1 MQSGARACATI
12 ILPFLLAALAFAG
25 DATKPA
31 TNPQDNVTSD
41 NAATAAS
48 GSPTDPPQS
57 QPTPAPA
64 PKPKKEASP
73 SMRGQNTPGA
83 ELFLGYSYVRFN
95 TDTVVA
101 PPGGVSVSEHFDMI
115 PGGTAQLTGN
125 INNWFSLAADIAG
138 YGVHDV
144 GGVDGKLWTYLF
156 GPRFYL
162 SHGKFA
168 PFVNTLVGGARLNS
182 TLKIPVGDT
191 VFFNRSFHQN
201 TFAAVGGGG
210 LDWNVSRHV
219 GIRLVQAEYLYTG
232 FTDNRDNRQNSLRL
246 SGGIVWRFGFPS
258 PPPVNHPPTAS
269 CSANPSTVHLDTTEV
284 AVIRADANDP
294 DGDPLSYTWTATGGS
309 VDGTG
314 PEVRWKPNGAAV
326 GSYTVTAHV
335 EDGRGGTA
343 NCTAEVHVEPRPNR
357 PPTIT
362 CAASPATVRAGE
374 KSTVTSTAS
383 DPDNDPLTYSYTASG
398 GSVTGTGTTVQFDST
413 GLRAGTYTVI
423 CKVEDGR
430 GGTADAKTTI
440 EVQPPRELEL
450 RLALHSIYF
459 PTAQPT
465 VKDPNGGL
473 VASQQQTLTALAEDF
488 KKYLTFKP
496 DAKLTLRGHTDPRG
510 TPEYNLK
517 LSDRRVGSTKNF
529 LVQHGVPEGSIQT
542 EGVGEEHQITEAEV
556 KEMTQTD
563 PQVTADQKATILK
576 NLRVVTLAQNRRV
589 DVVLSTTGQT
599 STRLYPFNA
608 ADAANLINPKGP
620 AGGKAPIKKPGT
632 TAPKKPAPKKPAATP
647 GTKKK

>member
-41 NAATAAS
+41 TAAS
-48 GSPTDPPQS
+48 AASGPPTDPQQS
-57 QPTPAPA
+57 PQPTPAP
-64 PKPKKEASP
+64 KPKAEPTS
-73 SMRGQNTPGA
+73 SMRGQNTPGG

-95 TDTVVA
+95 TDTAVI
-101 PPGGVSVSEHFDMI
+101 PGGVSVSEHFDMI

-125 INNWFSLAADIAG
+125 VNNWFGLAADIAG

-162 SHGKFA
+162 SRGKLS
-168 PFVNTLVGGARLNS
+168 PFINTLVGGARINS
-182 TLKIPVGDT
+182 TLKIPMGDT

-201 TFAAVGGGG
+201 AFAAAGGGG
-210 LDWNVSRHV
+210 LDWNASRHV
-219 GIRLVQAEYLYTG
+219 AIRLVQGEYLYTN
-232 FTDNRDNRQNSLRL
+232 FSDNRSNRQNNLRL
-246 SGGIVWRFGFPS
+246 SAGIVWRFGFPA
-258 PPPVNHPPTAS
+258 PPPPHNPPTAS
-269 CSANPSTVHLDTTEV
+269 CSANPSTVHLETNEV
-284 AVIRADANDP
+284 AVIRADASSP
-294 DGDPLSYTWTATGGS
+294 DGVPLSYTWSATGGL
-309 VDGTG
+309 VDGNG

-335 EDGRGGTA
+335 DDGRGLTA

-383 DPDNDPLTYSYTASG
+383 DPDNDPLTYSYQASG
-398 GSVTGTGTTVQFDST
+398 GTVTGSGASVQFDST
-413 GLRAGTYTVI
+413 GLRAGSYTVK
-423 CKVEDGR
+423 CHVDDGR
-430 GGTADAKTTI
+430 GGAADAQTSI
-440 EVQPPRELEL
+440 EVQPPRELET

-473 VASQQQTLTALAEDF
+473 VASQQQTLTALADDF

-496 DAKLTLRGHTDPRG
+496 DAKLNLRGHTDPRG
-510 TPEYNLK
+510 SAEYNMA

-529 LVQHGVPEGSIQT
+529 LVTHGVPADSIT
-542 EGVGEEHQITEAEV
+542 VEGVGEEHQITEAEV
-556 KEMTQTD
+556 KEMTETD

-589 DVVLSTTGQT
+589 DVTLSTTGQT

-620 AGGKAPIKKPGT
+620 AAGKAPPKKKPGA
-632 TAPKKPAPKKPAATP
+632 APAKKPTAKKPAAAP
-647 GTKKK
+647 GTKK